1 MCDILFMFYKKEKK
15 YMKKWKKLLFCIFLL
30 PVIFVMS
37 GCTPFGGDSTSP
49 QDQIEETTQD
59 QIESEGEN
67 QESQQPVNPDHEANE
82 NDKPNEDTTQPE
94 NPDGDITEPEIPAAE
109 EKPTQPDS

>member
-1 MCDILFMFYKKEKK
+1 MKIFLKNSGFSFEIFFMCDKLIVRFTKEKK

-67 QESQQPVNPDHEANE
+67 QESQQPVNPDHEA
-82 NDKPNEDTTQPE
+82 K
-94 NPDGDITEPEIPAAE
+94 
-109 EKPTQPDS
+109 